1 MRRKLLVRM
10 VRKGV
15 SDLVVILA
23 LVAIAIP
30 VLFTVQHWLGAQAT
44 KVSNYVT
51 IPSLYA
57 TVLSKSQTDTT
68 QTIVI
73 KIQNKGSESYELLS
87 TANVV
92 FSNGTVVA
100 TPITVVSGSTLLTPG
115 SSAAVLVSLN
125 TTQNIASIIFQLIN
139 KSDGSKQA
147 LSVSLT

>member
-1 MRRKLLVRM
+1 MRRKFLVRM

-44 KVSNYVT
+44 KVSNYAT

-68 QTIVI
+68 QTIVVQ
-73 KIQNKGSESYELLS
+73 IQNKGTESYELL
-87 TANVV
+87 TLANVV
-92 FSNGTVVA
+92 LSNGSVLTV
-100 TPITVVSGSTLLTPG
+100 PITVVSGSTILTPG
-115 SSAAVLVSLN
+115 SSVAVLIALN
-125 TTQNIASIIFQLIN
+125 TTQDVASIYFQLIN
-139 KSDGSKQA
+139 KSNGSKHA
-147 LSVSLT
+147 LGVNLT